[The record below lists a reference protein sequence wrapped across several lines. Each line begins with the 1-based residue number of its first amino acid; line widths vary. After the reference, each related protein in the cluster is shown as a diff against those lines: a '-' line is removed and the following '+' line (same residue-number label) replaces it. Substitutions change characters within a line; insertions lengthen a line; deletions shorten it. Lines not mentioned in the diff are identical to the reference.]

1 VDASQGDQNL
11 GSYKTAFQ
19 VKDRPVEF
27 YDAALDSN
35 NLKSIA
41 QETGGKYYPLSK
53 IGDVPEDAQYVE
65 GETSFTE
72 QKELWDVP
80 VLFMLLAVTLASEW
94 FWRKKK
100 GLA

>member
-1 VDASQGDQNL
+1 M
-11 GSYKTAFQ
+11 
-19 VKDRPVEF
+19 EF
-27 YDAALDSN
+27 YDAALDSG

-41 QETGGKYYPLSK
+41 DQTSGRYYPLDR
-53 IGDVPEDAQYVE
+53 IADIPEDAIYVD
-65 GETSFTE
+65 TPSSFVE

-80 VLFMLLAVTLASEW
+80 FLFIFLCMTLASEW